1 MMRFKKNINVF
12 LVLFFLIC
20 ENTYS
25 IENKILIK
33 VDNEIIT
40 SIDIINESKYLKAL
54 NPEINNLTNDK
65 IFEISKNSIL
75 REKIKKIE
83 ILKRVNNVKVE
94 RKFLD
99 KLIFN
104 TYSKLG
110 INSKDEFKKHLEK
123 YKIDINTVED
133 KISIEAIWNEFIYF
147 KYSNKVKIDEEKLR
161 QEINQNKVSNNVSLF
176 LYEIVFNEKDK
187 DSLKIKYESIKKDI
201 SEKGFENAALIHSIS
216 DTSRMGGKVGWIK
229 KNSLSKKIKDE
240 IEKINIG
247 EITEPI
253 TIPGGFLILNIK
265 DKKKVIEEID
275 IEDELKNQI
284 SYNKNIQL
292 NQFSNIYFNKIK
304 KDVIIS
310 EN

>member
-1 MMRFKKNINVF
+1 MRFKKKIYIFFILF
-12 LVLFFLIC
+12 LLIC
-20 ENTYS
+20 KSAYS
-25 IENKILIK
+25 LENKILLK

-75 REKIKKIE
+75 RETIKKIE
-83 ILKRVNNVKVE
+83 ILKRVKDVKIE
-94 RKFLD
+94 RKFLN
-99 KLIFN
+99 KLIYN

-110 INSKDEFKKHLEK
+110 INSQEEFKKHLET
-123 YKIDINTVED
+123 YNIDINTVED
-133 KISIEAIWNEFIYF
+133 KISIEAIWNEFIYLKF
-147 KYSNKVKIDEEKLR
+147 SNKVKIDEEKLR
-161 QEINQNKVSNNVSLF
+161 QEIKLNNISNNVSLF

-187 DSLKIKYESIKKDI
+187 ESLKIKYELIKKDI
-201 SEKGFENAALIHSIS
+201 AEKGFENAALIHSIS
-216 DTSRMGGKVGWIK
+216 DTSRIGGKVGWIK

-240 IEKINIG
+240 IVKINIG
-247 EITEPI
+247 EITNPI

-265 DKKKVIEEID
+265 DKKQVIEEIN

-292 NQFSNIYFNKIK
+292 NQFSTIYFNKIK

-310 EN
+310 EK

>member
-123 YKIDINTVED
+123 Y
-133 KISIEAIWNEFIYF
+133 
-147 KYSNKVKIDEEKLR
+147 
-161 QEINQNKVSNNVSLF
+161 
-176 LYEIVFNEKDK
+176 
-187 DSLKIKYESIKKDI
+187 
-201 SEKGFENAALIHSIS
+201 
-216 DTSRMGGKVGWIK
+216 
-229 KNSLSKKIKDE
+229 
-240 IEKINIG
+240 
-247 EITEPI
+247 
-253 TIPGGFLILNIK
+253 
-265 DKKKVIEEID
+265 
-275 IEDELKNQI
+275 
-284 SYNKNIQL
+284 
-292 NQFSNIYFNKIK
+292 
-304 KDVIIS
+304 
-310 EN
+310 

>member
-147 KYSNKVKIDEEKLR
+147 KFSNKVKIDEEKLR

>member
-147 KYSNKVKIDEEKLR
+147 KFSNKVKIDEEKLR

-240 IEKINIG
+240 IGEINIG

>member
-147 KYSNKVKIDEEKLR
+147 KFSNKVKIDEEKLR
-161 QEINQNKVSNNVSLF
+161 QEINQNNVSNNVSLF